1 MEIKFE
7 FDSSYKGTLTVNGQP
22 CEVKCTPSGC
32 EIVDDSSGIN
42 PGSFN
47 DLIADKLYA
56 SLAGIMQAWCEV
68 DDIDAG
74 FNARLRSDQQEVV
87 QEQIDKYS

>member
-7 FDSSYKGTLTVNGQP
+7 FDSSYKGTLTVNGQS

-32 EIVDDSSGIN
+32 EISDSGNSIEN
-42 PGSFN
+42 GSFN
-47 DLIADKLYA
+47 DLIAGKLYS

-68 DDIDAG
+68 DDLNVG
-74 FNARLRSDQQEVV
+74 FNARLRSDQQDAVL
-87 QEQIDKYS
+87 EQIDKYS